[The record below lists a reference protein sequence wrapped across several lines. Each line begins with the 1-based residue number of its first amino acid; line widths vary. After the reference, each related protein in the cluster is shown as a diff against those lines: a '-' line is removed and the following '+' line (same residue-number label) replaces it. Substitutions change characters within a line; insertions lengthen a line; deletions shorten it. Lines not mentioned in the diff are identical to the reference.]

1 MVVEQTRLLI
11 EKEFG
16 DVLSP
21 SQQEQERAGA
31 GSHVEKSG
39 FGAEQITPYDS
50 YEKRLEDEEKEMI
63 LPRINYD
70 D

>member
-1 MVVEQTRLLI
+1 
-11 EKEFG
+11 
-16 DVLSP
+16 VLSP

-50 YEKRLEDEEKEMI
+50 DEKRLEDEEKEMI